1 MNFFELTNRVGLIG
15 QWRERVL
22 YLYNP
27 LFFVGG
33 TWLTVGIMVAVA
45 TDSCVTAWVGI
56 EINLVGLIGVFAV
69 RESLRVSVKIKYF
82 VVQCIASS
90 IFLAGVLSVKA
101 GERKRSS
108 WLALL
113 ARAMVQFRLFIK
125 IGVFPL
131 HT

>member
-1 MNFFELTNRVGLIG
+1 M
-15 QWRERVL
+15 L

-33 TWLTVGIMVAVA
+33 IWLIVGIIVAVA

-56 EINLVGLIGVFAV
+56 EVNLVGLIGVFAV
-69 RESLRVSVKIKYF
+69 RESLSVSVKIKYF

-90 IFLAGVLSVKA
+90 IFLVGVLRVKA
-101 GERKRSS
+101 GERKTAS
-108 WLALL
+108 WLALC
-113 ARAMVQFRLFIK
+113 ASAIVQLRLFIK

-131 HT
+131 HTWVPSVLNSRD

>member
-1 MNFFELTNRVGLIG
+1 MNFLELTNKVGLIG
-15 QWRERVL
+15 PRRERVL

-56 EINLVGLIGVFAV
+56 EVNLVGLIGVFAV
-69 RESLRVSVKIKYF
+69 RECLSVSVKIKYF

-90 IFLAGVLSVKA
+90 IFLAGVLRVKA

-113 ARAMVQFRLFIK
+113 ARAMVQFSLFIK

>member
-1 MNFFELTNRVGLIG
+1 M
-15 QWRERVL
+15 L

-33 TWLTVGIMVAVA
+33 IWLIVGIIVAVA

-56 EINLVGLIGVFAV
+56 EVNLVGLIGVFAV
-69 RESLRVSVKIKYF
+69 RESLSVSVKIKYF

-90 IFLAGVLSVKA
+90 IFLVGVLRVKA
-101 GERKRSS
+101 GERKTAS
-108 WLALL
+108 WLALC
-113 ARAMVQFRLFIK
+113 ASAMVQLRLFIK